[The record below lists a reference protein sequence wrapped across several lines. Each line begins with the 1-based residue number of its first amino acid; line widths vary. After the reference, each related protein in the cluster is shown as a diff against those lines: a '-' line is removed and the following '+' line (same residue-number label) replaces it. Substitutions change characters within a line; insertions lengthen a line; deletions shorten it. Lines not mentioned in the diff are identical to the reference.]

1 MSLFGGVE
9 HHIQVYVEI
18 VSNFSSV
25 MWKTVHFIQYYILH
39 SWKHR
44 YLSWKMLFQPMFPP
58 ICCFHHYLVCGL
70 EHVLCFHILGMSS
83 SQLTNSIIFQRRRAQ
98 PPTRYIGLI
107 YQFTIYIYTYTYIY
121 IYWIFPWHKFL
132 KASKPWALYSMGSMV
147 NFRIHI
153 SGHMNCGDVPGNIAL
168 KHRPYISYWCL
179 VGNGW
184 EWGNGMIMTSD
195 YGSFPHSLRLAPVR
209 YGVPP
214 IKKVPEMASHGIIQP
229 TVPNGAFRGF
239 TMGCF
244 TKKWSKYWRSKHH
257 VWGYKTPSL

>member
-1 MSLFGGVE
+1 
-9 HHIQVYVEI
+9 
-18 VSNFSSV
+18 
-25 MWKTVHFIQYYILH
+25 
-39 SWKHR
+39 
-44 YLSWKMLFQPMFPP
+44 
-58 ICCFHHYLVCGL
+58 
-70 EHVLCFHILGMSS
+70 
-83 SQLTNSIIFQRRRAQ
+83 
-98 PPTRYIGLI
+98 
-107 YQFTIYIYTYTYIY
+107 
-121 IYWIFPWHKFL
+121 
-132 KASKPWALYSMGSMV
+132 MGSMV

-244 TKKWSKYWRSKHH
+244 TKKWSKYWRSKRH
-257 VWGYKTPSL
+257 VWGYKTPFL